1 MGYYSVT
8 AQSFAASNCRPSRI
22 PLARD
27 SHHGRS
33 LPRTEH
39 TCELRRT
46 GHVRGR
52 VRYRPFGFFSYF
64 FLILNSPERRAD
76 APQCRHWDLGALPSK
91 KPAIPS
97 TRSNRNR
104 TVAGQQDVLW

>member
-1 MGYYSVT
+1 MADPYPVRNTLANSGGLAT
-8 AQSFAASNCRPSRI
+8 FAAVCATGPS
-22 PLARD
+22 A
-27 SHHGRS
+27 
-33 LPRTEH
+33 
-39 TCELRRT
+39 
-46 GHVRGR
+46 
-52 VRYRPFGFFSYF
+52 FFSYF